1 MADEQTDS
9 LLDAALDTS
18 KDDDSYVLDD
28 HSGEEGEVAEDPELE
43 AIKARVKE
51 MEEEAEKLKEMH
63 KQVEDSLMSPT
74 GGTTGT
80 SAPGLEDKSEIDN
93 RSIYVGNVDYSA
105 TAAELEGH
113 FHGVGSVNRVTIL
126 CDKFTGHP
134 KGFAYVEFA
143 DKESVDNAVA
153 LNDSLFK
160 GRQIKVSAKRTN
172 VPGISSTNRGRGRGF
187 SHPRGGWRGGFSSH
201 GSYGGYNPRF
211 RGRGAY
217 RSRRAA
223 WFSPY

>member
-1 MADEQTDS
+1 MADDQTDS

-28 HSGEEGEVAEDPELE
+28 HSGEEGEGTEDAELE

-51 MEEEAEKLKEMH
+51 MEEEAEKLKEMQ

-74 GGTTGT
+74 GNGPGTG
-80 SAPGLEDKSEIDN
+80 SPGVEDKGEMDN

-105 TAAELEGH
+105 TAAELESH

-126 CDKFTGHP
+126 CDKYTGHP

-143 DKESVDNAVA
+143 DKESVENALA

-160 GRQIKVSAKRTN
+160 GRQIKVNAKRTN
-172 VPGISSTNRGRGRGF
+172 VPGLSSTNRGRGRGGM
-187 SHPRGGWRGGFSSH
+187 SRGWRGGY
-201 GSYGGYNPRF
+201 SYGGYGGYPRY
-211 RGRGAY
+211 RGRGSY